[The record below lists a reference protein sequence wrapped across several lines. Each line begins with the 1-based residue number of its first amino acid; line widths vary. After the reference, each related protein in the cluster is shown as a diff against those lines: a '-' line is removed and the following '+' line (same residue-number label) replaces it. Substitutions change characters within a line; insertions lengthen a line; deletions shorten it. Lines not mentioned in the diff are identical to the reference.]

1 MCFRPPSLVID
12 NPRHRRR
19 RGRARRWPSTH
30 SSKGERRGGA
40 PTTKQINRSAWAVL
54 HKLQQKQST
63 ARQHANMPRQTNY
76 ANTGGGFVALRR
88 DATFVIFPRPPT
100 TQRQQTDFAARGFT
114 TSKISFQLATDYIVP
129 PQRRVTTRPAQWER
143 GFVAPG
149 AQSPT
154 TSTIESSEGGSAEVA
169 LPRVEERV

>member
-12 NPRHRRR
+12 NPRPRRR

-40 PTTKQINRSAWAVL
+40 PTTNK
-54 HKLQQKQST
+54 ST
-63 ARQHANMPRQTNY
+63 RAPGRCSTNSNKNSPAARQQANEPRQTNY
-76 ANTGGGFVALRR
+76 ANTGGGSVALRR

-100 TQRQQTDFAARGFT
+100 IQRQQTDFAARGFT

-129 PQRRVTTRPAQWER
+129 PGGDLSPPERNRPRQ
-143 GFVAPG
+143 VH
-149 AQSPT
+149 
-154 TSTIESSEGGSAEVA
+154 IESSEGGSAEVA